1 MADFSEVDNASS
13 LSPETW
19 EQLPLDARQYIAHQ
33 ENLIQVLRAQVTDLQ
48 AQLGLGP
55 VDMLNG
61 NPHDEMLQF
70 NQLEGISILIV
81 EDDASMCRLME
92 IAFKR
97 VGVDVFVV
105 DEVSLALKVL
115 TEFVPDIIVCDYK
128 MGYVSGLDVL
138 RVVRNSTLLTEVAFI
153 LITAIVDPS
162 VRREAKALG
171 ADEVL
176 SKPFLIGD
184 LIKLVTAHLPKVQ
197 NEPQAVSGH

>member
-1 MADFSEVDNASS
+1 
-13 LSPETW
+13 
-19 EQLPLDARQYIAHQ
+19 
-33 ENLIQVLRAQVTDLQ
+33 
-48 AQLGLGP
+48 
-55 VDMLNG
+55 
-61 NPHDEMLQF
+61 
-70 NQLEGISILIV
+70 
-81 EDDASMCRLME
+81 
-92 IAFKR
+92 
-97 VGVDVFVV
+97 VDVFVV
-105 DEVSLALKVL
+105 DEVSVALKVL